1 VTGTEQWQFGDDV
14 ILSCIASTAVVSK
27 TVFGMYRRK
36 PNEGLD
42 DAAKCPSSPTLRSFV
57 KPQGKAAIW
66 SKKTAFSLTRIDV
79 LIESQKLR
87 VLVLSFAATLL
98 LIWKLNVAATGHSQ
112 ADSPIADHRMIT
124 SRPDTS
130 KKLSA
135 RTAPRTDP
143 LTIEVR
149 FPWQKRRY
157 AWPAL
162 PRLRNT
168 RDKEKKAD
176 YGTLG
181 LTFLEKTKFRRRIG
195 KHDLKELH
203 RERKEHMEAMDTDD
217 ESSESTYLPDDELPY
232 PVECE
237 RVAWK
242 SAPKPICNTVH
253 ELTRNPNRDKYLG
266 YVFVCVCAWCRAFV
280 FTSQW
285 LSSLLTVKDTV
296 TTETLGSCPIQ

>member
-1 VTGTEQWQFGDDV
+1 
-14 ILSCIASTAVVSK
+14 
-27 TVFGMYRRK
+27 MYRRK

-42 DAAKCPSSPTLRSFV
+42 DVAKCPSSPPARSSV
-57 KPQGKAAIW
+57 KPQGKATIW

-98 LIWKLNVAATGHSQ
+98 LIWKLNVAATEHLE
-112 ADSPIADHRMIT
+112 ANSPIADHRIIT
-124 SRPDTS
+124 SQPGIS
-130 KKLSA
+130 KRFQS
-135 RTAPRTDP
+135 DP
-143 LTIEVR
+143 LTVKVR
-149 FPWQKRRY
+149 FPWKKRRD

-162 PRLRNT
+162 PRLKSI

-181 LTFLEKTKFRRRIG
+181 LTFLKTKFRRQIG
-195 KHDLKELH
+195 KHDIKELH
-203 RERKEHMEAMDTDD
+203 RERKELIEAMDTDD
-217 ESSESTYLPDDELPY
+217 ESSENAYLPDDELPY

-253 ELTRNPNRDKYLG
+253 ELIRNSNRDKYLG
-266 YVFVCVCAWCRAFV
+266 YVLVCVCAQYRGFV
-280 FTSQW
+280 FTFQW
-285 LSSLLTVKDTV
+285 FSSSLMVKDTV
-296 TTETLGSCPIQ
+296 TTETLGSCPIHQARPPM